1 MAAFVGDNSLADRLK
16 AMNDLLNRGIV
27 KMQSLYL
34 EVEQEPQKL
43 NYQDDGIADL
53 KYEESKN

>member
-1 MAAFVGDNSLADRLK
+1 MATFVGDNTLADRLK
-16 AMNDLLNRGIV
+16 GSQDLINRGLV

-43 NYQDDGIADL
+43 HHYDDGMA
-53 KYEESKN
+53 